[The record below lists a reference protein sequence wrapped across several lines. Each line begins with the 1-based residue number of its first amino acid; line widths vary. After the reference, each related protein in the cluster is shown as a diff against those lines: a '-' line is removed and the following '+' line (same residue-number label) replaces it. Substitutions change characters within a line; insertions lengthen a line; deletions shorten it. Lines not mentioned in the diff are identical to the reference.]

1 MNDPLH
7 PTSNSAPASG
17 APREAHQTAV
27 VQIPEATLRKHYLS
41 GEFFITQQALEAH
54 DIDEVLRW
62 FNLPHEPVIVGD
74 TRGIGSNGLKAFF
87 GFDDSKPMRKA
98 LFVRIY

>member
-1 MNDPLH
+1 MNEPRH
-7 PTSNSAPASG
+7 PTSHSAPPSG

-62 FNLPHEPVIVGD
+62 FNLPHEPVTVGD
-74 TRGIGSNGLKAFF
+74 VRDIGHGLKAYF

>member
-1 MNDPLH
+1 MNEPRY
-7 PTSNSAPASG
+7 PTSHSAPPSG
-17 APREAHQTAV
+17 APREAHRAAV

-62 FNLPHEPVIVGD
+62 FNGPHEPVQVGD
-74 TRGIGSNGLKAFF
+74 TRDIGHGLKAYF

>member
-7 PTSNSAPASG
+7 PTSNG
-17 APREAHQTAV
+17 EAHQTAV
-27 VQIPEATLRKHYLS
+27 VQIPDATLRKHYLS
-41 GEFFITQQALEAH
+41 GEFFITPQALEAH

-62 FNLPHEPVIVGD
+62 FNGPHEPVQVGD
-74 TRGIGSNGLKAFF
+74 TRDIGHGLKAYF

>member
-1 MNDPLH
+1 MNEPRH
-7 PTSNSAPASG
+7 PTSHSAPPSG

-41 GEFFITQQALEAH
+41 GEFFITPQALEAH

-62 FNLPHEPVIVGD
+62 FNLPHEPVQVGE
-74 TRGIGSNGLKAFF
+74 TRDIGHGLKAYF
-87 GFDDSKPMRKA
+87 GYDDSKPPRKA
-98 LFVRIY
+98 FFVRID

>member
-1 MNDPLH
+1 MNEPLH
-7 PTSNSAPASG
+7 PTSNG
-17 APREAHQTAV
+17 EAHQAAV
-27 VQIPEATLRKHYLS
+27 VQIPTETLRKHYLS

-62 FNLPHEPVIVGD
+62 FNGPHEPVQVGD
-74 TRGIGSNGLKAFF
+74 TRDIGHGLKAYF